1 MNKNSSL
8 KMFMNIFVGSNEQQ
22 LYDMFDK
29 ITSFIQKERK
39 QIFFF
44 EEQEGENVYF
54 LTSGMV
60 KLYKTNEEGKEA
72 IIHFVRPGELFA
84 EILLYLRNRY
94 PVTAVATEN
103 STALV
108 INSKKLFD
116 IIKQKPEIS
125 MKLIGTLAQRIK
137 YFVNMVE
144 NLTLADA
151 QKRFLNYLKN
161 LSAKKNSSTFT
172 LPASKADV
180 ALLLGV
186 APETFSR
193 LLKKMSDEGIL
204 KVDGK
209 DITLL

>member
-1 MNKNSSL
+1 
-8 KMFMNIFVGSNEQQ
+8 MFMNIFVGSNEQE
-22 LYDMFDK
+22 LYDTFDK
-29 ITSFIQKERK
+29 ITSFVQKERK

-103 STALV
+103 STALT

-116 IIKQKPEIS
+116 IVKQKPEIS

-172 LPASKADV
+172 LPTSKSDV

-193 LLKKMSDEGIL
+193 LLKKMSDEGLL

>member
-151 QKRFLNYLKN
+151 QKRFLNYLRN

>member
-8 KMFMNIFVGSNEQQ
+8 KMFMNIFVGSNEQE

-94 PVTAVATEN
+94 PVTAVATED

-151 QKRFLNYLKN
+151 QKRFLNYLRN

>member
-8 KMFMNIFVGSNEQQ
+8 KMFMNIFVGSNEQE

-29 ITSFIQKERK
+29 ITTFVQKERK

-125 MKLIGTLAQRIK
+125 IKLIGTLAQRIK

>member
-8 KMFMNIFVGSNEQQ
+8 KMFMNIFVGSNEQE

-29 ITSFIQKERK
+29 IASFIQKERK

-72 IIHFVRPGELFA
+72 IIHFVRSGELFA
-84 EILLYLRNRY
+84 EILLYLRNKY

-108 INSKKLFD
+108 INSKKLFE

-193 LLKKMSDEGIL
+193 LLKKMSDDGIL

>member
-8 KMFMNIFVGSNEQQ
+8 KMFMNIFVGSNEQG

-108 INSKKLFD
+108 INSKKLFE

-151 QKRFLNYLKN
+151 QKRFLNYLNN

-193 LLKKMSDEGIL
+193 LLKKMSDDGIL